1 MVPRL
6 GTGARYNVLRFHGG
20 HAVVR
25 PPVVC
30 SRLVLGCPFYLKFLI
45 AKRGGPT
52 ENWFCIDL
60 VAIYEFGTYREF
72 SVATENASLAR

>member
-1 MVPRL
+1 MVAPRL
-6 GTGARYNVLRFHGG
+6 DTWPRYNVFRPARGRPFPYGVG
-20 HAVVR
+20 QFSVR
-25 PPVVC
+25 QFKI
-30 SRLVLGCPFYLKFLI
+30 LN